1 MGVACGATAVI
12 VPEHPVDIENDLLE
26 PIRRARLG
34 GRTHFMVIVAEGV
47 EGGAY
52 AVGKVI
58 EDATALDTRVTV
70 LGHIQRGGS
79 PSSRDRITATYMGF
93 EAVRLLAE
101 GKTCRVVALQ
111 GENYVDYD
119 ITEALQMSKSL
130 DQHTY
135 EVMRALTGVQ

>member
-1 MGVACGATAVI
+1 MPSELFIQQLKQYSDIEQIVSSYVPLKKKGRYLTGLCPFHSEKTPSFFVYPQTQSFYCFGCGAGGDVI
-12 VPEHPVDIENDLLE
+12 TFIRRIENLE
-26 PIRRARLG
+26 
-34 GRTHFMVIVAEGV
+34 
-47 EGGAY
+47 
-52 AVGKVI
+52 
-58 EDATALDTRVTV
+58 
-70 LGHIQRGGS
+70 
-79 PSSRDRITATYMGF
+79 YM